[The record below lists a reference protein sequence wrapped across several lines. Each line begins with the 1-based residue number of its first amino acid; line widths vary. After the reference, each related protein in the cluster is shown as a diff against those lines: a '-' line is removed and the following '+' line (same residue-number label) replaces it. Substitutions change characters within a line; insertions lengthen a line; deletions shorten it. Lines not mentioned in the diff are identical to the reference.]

1 MESGARDGW
10 KLIDLPSAWFSCI
23 YSIYPSK
30 KCYQDSLDL
39 DRYGFGLVLIFKV
52 WFGRYVESLAQ
63 FGGQVEVRTA
73 RHTQHLPLFLRMLG
87 KKLLDT
93 QCHLQFHY

>member
-1 MESGARDGW
+1 MEANG
-10 KLIDLPSAWFSCI
+10 SAI
-23 YSIYPSK
+23 GMVHISISHTVYTT
-30 KCYQDSLDL
+30 CYQDSSNLDH
-39 DRYGFGLVLIFKV
+39 YGFGLVLILKV

-93 QCHLQFHY
+93 QCHLQLHY